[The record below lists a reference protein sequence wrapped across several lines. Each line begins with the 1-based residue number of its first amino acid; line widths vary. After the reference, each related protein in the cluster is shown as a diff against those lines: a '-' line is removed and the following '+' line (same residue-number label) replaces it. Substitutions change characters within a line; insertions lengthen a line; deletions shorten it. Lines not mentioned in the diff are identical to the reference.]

1 MGDGDLH
8 KAAQKPENQ
17 KKLDSLFRAQT
28 SVTTRIE
35 PEAPAA
41 SPDQDVPAHMRSH
54 TMRSVQRALLRRS
67 TTQFGDNA
75 DSAANGYDDGIIEE
89 QFEDYE
95 DLRRPER

>member
-1 MGDGDLH
+1 MSY
-8 KAAQKPENQ
+8 ERFMER
-17 KKLDSLFRAQT
+17 KKDPIWLYE
-28 SVTTRIE
+28 SV
-35 PEAPAA
+35 
-41 SPDQDVPAHMRSH
+41 RSH